1 MAVHILLFSA
11 FLVVHSIIDSIFKDL
26 GSMNGVSEGSIL
38 LSEVTLLTRA
48 RRLYDVFEKEMELS
62 TATSSNKSLEDPCNI
77 WVSYVQSENKI
88 EKKRCLPEGP
98 GPFVI
103 DDKLGSLDKNGRKS
117 SGDVSAQM

>member
-1 MAVHILLFSA
+1 M
-11 FLVVHSIIDSIFKDL
+11 
-26 GSMNGVSEGSIL
+26 GSQEGSIL
-38 LSEVTLLTRA
+38 LSEVTSLTRA

-88 EKKRCLPEGP
+88 KRKKRCLPEGP

-117 SGDVSAQM
+117 SGDMNMERRGTQKRHAMGTLGGRVPNGSS